1 MVRWTSRLEVQ
12 KLLKRERTNKTG
24 GSGRYQTTVG
34 FSFRNRRLTHIT
46 LETPPSKARRSARR
60 QMPSV
65 SRDFLGL
72 MIEKTSHEL
81 NL

>member
-46 LETPPSKARRSARR
+46 LETPPSKAARR